1 MNARWLIIITVLYW
15 KLVWV
20 AERKYWCP
28 IISKFARP
36 GFYLAEYLTLL
47 FFKNK
52 FLINVDELLVPL
64 RTHNF
69 YQKTPTQITNTKCKK
84 LQTRCLWQWS
94 WYCLMQFWTTNST
107 SQSKEYSNKTP
118 NFVVFKI
125 LQIPNTKCNA
135 VLHLKQQQQRI
146 RKCNAKRSGKG
157 DTAQIGFNTMK
168 ISLKISLKIFLEI
181 SLKISKQLL
190 HNYITNSTY
199 DGTFLNLPY
208 ISYIV
213 VVFGC
218 DFCKWGEKGKSH
230 KGEWSDR

>member
-1 MNARWLIIITVLYW
+1 MSVTMIMILSDAVLN
-15 KLVWV
+15 
-20 AERKYWCP
+20 
-28 IISKFARP
+28 
-36 GFYLAEYLTLL
+36 
-47 FFKNK
+47 NK
-52 FLINVDELLVPL
+52 FNIPIQRIFQLK
-64 RTHNF
+64 H
-69 YQKTPTQITNTKCKK
+69 
-84 LQTRCLWQWS
+84 
-94 WYCLMQFWTTNST
+94 QF
-107 SQSKEYSNKTP
+107 
-118 NFVVFKI
+118 FFFKI

-135 VLHLKQQQQRI
+135 VLYLKQQQQRI

-218 DFCKWGEKGKSH
+218 DFCK
-230 KGEWSDR
+230 